1 MRTYFSRIVP
11 RLYAVVRVLLL
22 FSLLVGAMG
31 LVLTQAASASV
42 PVPVFT
48 VTNVEK
54 DSTVT
59 IKTDNFPADHTF
71 IVTMGA
77 IGTRGIGGVEA
88 ATTYSGTGGSFT
100 AIYDIPDA
108 LKGSGQIAIRL
119 EATAGGYYSYNWFW
133 NDEAATFGTGGPY
146 TTYTGIPTFDVT
158 YIVKDATAT
167 IKTHNFPAHKDFV
180 VRMGA
185 YGTLGIG
192 GTVVATTNSE
202 SGGTFTMTYNIPDDL
217 KGQSRIAIRMDATS
231 GGYYSYNWFWN
242 DQAASFGT
250 GGPYY
255 TGIPTFTI
263 SAVVKDDTVTIS
275 TDNFPADRT
284 FIVTMGKYGTLGIGG
299 IEVDSTDSGD
309 GGSFEATYTI
319 PVELLGQSRIAIR
332 LDSTT
337 GGFSSYGWFWNNT
350 AP

>member
-1 MRTYFSRIVP
+1 MRTNFSRIVP
-11 RLYAVVRVLLL
+11 RLYAAVRVLLL
-22 FSLLVGAMG
+22 LSLLVGAMG

-42 PVPVFT
+42 AVPVFT
-48 VTNVEK
+48 VSNVEK

-59 IKTDNFPADHTF
+59 IKTENFPADHTF
-71 IVTMGA
+71 IVRMGD
-77 IGTRGIGGVEA
+77 IGTLGIGGIEVG
-88 ATTYSGTGGSFT
+88 TTYSGTGGSFT

-108 LKGSGQIAIRL
+108 LKGGGQIAIRL
-119 EATAGGYYSYNWFW
+119 EATTGGYYSYNWFW
-133 NDEAATFGTGGPY
+133 NDQAATFGTGSPI

-158 YIVKDATAT
+158 YIVKDATVT
-167 IKTHNFPAHKDFV
+167 IKAHNFPAHKDFV

-202 SGGTFTMTYNIPDDL
+202 LGGTFVMTYDIPDDL

-242 DQAASFGT
+242 DQAASSGT
-250 GGPYY
+250 SGTSY

-275 TDNFPADRT
+275 TNNFPADRT
-284 FIVTMGKYGTLGIGG
+284 FIVRMGKYGTLGIGG
-299 IEVDSTDSGD
+299 IEVDTTDSGD

-319 PVELLGQSRIAIR
+319 PAELLGQSRIAIR
-332 LDSTT
+332 LDSTS
-337 GGFSSYGWFWNNT
+337 GGFNSYGWFWNNT
-350 AP
+350 TP